1 MEFILEEENALNV
14 YLEVQTEQNMKFG
27 ACLIVHVLY
36 VILT

>member
-27 ACLIVHVLY
+27 AFADIY
-36 VILT
+36 KAKK